1 VDSRV
6 EQTGQRRA
14 EPWHFQHAMLSRMRA
29 VGWQG
34 GSAGA
39 HSPAGYGVKFTP
51 ADRDRYFEQSWT
63 HVILE
68 LEDGPVIEV
77 RLTDSFWRS
86 CSELRSAELGR
97 WLLESGRAPWPKHA
111 PPRIAVDPVN
121 GNRFHARLLAQHNL
135 L

>member
-1 VDSRV
+1 
-6 EQTGQRRA
+6 
-14 EPWHFQHAMLSRMRA
+14 MLSHVRA

-34 GSAGA
+34 GSAERRL
-39 HSPAGYGVKFTP
+39 PAGYGIKFTP
-51 ADRDRYFEQSWT
+51 ADRDRYFEPSWT
-63 HVILE
+63 HVIVE

-97 WLLESGRAPWPKHA
+97 WLLESGRAPRPKHA
-111 PPRIAVDPVN
+111 PPRIAVNPIN
-121 GNRFHARLLAQHNL
+121 GNRFHARLRVQRDL